1 MHLTRR
7 IRMQLTVFAVVS
19 VVAGAVMIFGYINVP
34 AMFGIGRYA
43 VTVELPEAA
52 GLYKGG
58 NVTYRGTKVGRVD
71 DVRLTDTG
79 VEAVLSLNSGVDIP
93 SDLRAEVHSQSAV
106 GEQFVALLPRDGGS
120 APLKGDDVITRDNVT
135 VPPDINELVDAT
147 NKGLQAIPRDNLK
160 TAVDEGYVA
169 FGGLGPDLARLVD
182 GSTSLAIDARRDLDS
197 LTTLID
203 ESGPVLN
210 SQVDS
215 SDSIAAWARNVANLA
230 DQVKNHDSD
239 VRKFLDRGAG
249 AADQGRALFD
259 RVNPTLPVLLAN
271 LVSVGEVALTYN
283 AGIEQILVV
292 LPASVA
298 SLQAAGIANRD
309 TRQDYKGA
317 YLDFNLNL
325 NLPPPCNTGYLPVQQ
340 RRPAAHTDA
349 PDLPEGDVYC
359 RVPQDSQVLAVRGAR
374 NIPCLNAPGKRA
386 PTAQLCES
394 DEQYVPLNEGLNWK
408 GDPNAT
414 LSGQAVPQ
422 LRPGQEAPASIPA
435 PQYDPATGTYVG
447 PDGKLYT
454 QSNLARPVLGEQTW
468 ESMLVPPGR

>member
-1 MHLTRR
+1 M
-7 IRMQLTVFAVVS
+7 
-19 VVAGAVMIFGYINVP
+19 
-34 AMFGIGRYA
+34 
-43 VTVELPEAA
+43 
-52 GLYKGG
+52 
-58 NVTYRGTKVGRVD
+58 
-71 DVRLTDTG
+71 
-79 VEAVLSLNSGVDIP
+79 
-93 SDLRAEVHSQSAV
+93 
-106 GEQFVALLPRDGGS
+106 
-120 APLKGDDVITRDNVT
+120 
-135 VPPDINELVDAT
+135 
-147 NKGLQAIPRDNLK
+147 
-160 TAVDEGYVA
+160 
-169 FGGLGPDLARLVD
+169 D

-325 NLPPPCNTGYLPVQQ
+325 NLPPPATPAISRCSNAA
-340 RRPAAHTDA
+340 RRHIPMRRTCPRATSTV
-349 PDLPEGDVYC
+349 GC
-359 RVPQDSQVLAVRGAR
+359 RR
-374 NIPCLNAPGKRA
+374 IPRCWR
-386 PTAQLCES
+386 C
-394 DEQYVPLNEGLNWK
+394 VGLETSRVS
-408 GDPNAT
+408 T
-414 LSGQAVPQ
+414 LLGSA
-422 LRPGQEAPASIPA
+422 LRPRSSVR
-435 PQYDPATGTYVG
+435 ATSSTCRSTRG
-447 PDGKLYT
+447 
-454 QSNLARPVLGEQTW
+454 
-468 ESMLVPPGR
+468 